1 VRCSVHVRCAHR
13 LAGQPVSVV
22 HIVVPGDGDGAVI
35 ELVELDQD
43 SGVWGGSRVG
53 VPDAFG
59 TVSQVLAALSSRP
72 GDDPWVAEVASAL
85 DRERGWGIPGDW
97 RRPILEVFQ
106 GNRPMFH
113 ATATANRESIR
124 RHGLDWRRMGAAPGI
139 AGSTRPELP
148 AVFVCDSREDVS
160 FFLHMTRTPADV
172 WTVDVGG
179 LWVETG
185 PDGWWIISQ
194 PIGPE
199 RLTLAEGDATHPAGN
214 GDR

>member
-1 VRCSVHVRCAHR
+1 VHVRCAHR
-13 LAGQPVSVV
+13 LAGQLVSVV
-22 HIVVPGDGDGAVI
+22 QVVVPGDGDGAVI
-35 ELVELDQD
+35 ELVELDRD
-43 SGVWGGSRVG
+43 SGVWGGSRGG

-59 TVSQVLAALSSRP
+59 TVSQVLAALSSRQ

-85 DRERGWGIPGDW
+85 DRERGWGIPSDW

-160 FFLHMTRTPADV
+160 FFLHMARTPADV

-179 LWVETG
+179 LWIETG

-199 RLTLAEGDATHPAGN
+199 RLTLAEGDATHPAGH

>member
-1 VRCSVHVRCAHR
+1 M
-13 LAGQPVSVV
+13 
-22 HIVVPGDGDGAVI
+22 
-35 ELVELDQD
+35 ELVELDREA
-43 SGVWGGSRVG
+43 GVWGGSRVG

-59 TVSQVLAALSSRP
+59 TIRQVLAALSSRP
-72 GDDPWVAEVASAL
+72 GDDRWVAEVASAL
-85 DRERGWGIPGDW
+85 DRERGWGIPGGW
-97 RRPILEVFQ
+97 RRPGLEGFE
-106 GNRPMFH
+106 GNSPMFH

-148 AVFVCDSREDVS
+148 AVFLCDSREDVS
-160 FFLHMTRTPADV
+160 FFLRMARAPADV

-194 PIGPE
+194 PVGPE
-199 RLTLAEGDATHPAGN
+199 RLTLADSDAARPAGYR
-214 GDR
+214 DR

>member
-1 VRCSVHVRCAHR
+1 MVHV
-13 LAGQPVSVV
+13 
-22 HIVVPGDGDGAVI
+22 VVPRDRDDAVI
-35 ELVELDQD
+35 ELVELDRD
-43 SGVWGGSRVG
+43 ASVWGGSCVG

-59 TVSQVLAALSSRP
+59 MVTEVLAALSSRP

-97 RRPILEVFQ
+97 RRPVLEVFQ
-106 GNRPMFH
+106 GQGLMFH
-113 ATATANRESIR
+113 ASASANRESIR
-124 RHGLDWRRMGAAPGI
+124 LHGLDWRRMGAAPGI

-148 AVFVCDSREDVS
+148 AVFVCDSRDDIS
-160 FFLHMTRTPADV
+160 FFLHMARTPADV
-172 WTVDVGG
+172 WAVDVAR

-199 RLTLAEGDATHPAGN
+199 RLTLAERDAAGPASY
-214 GDR
+214 RVR